1 MTTTTDLDRATRLRM
16 YRTMVECRFFEVRAQ
31 ELFFEGLVR
40 GTTHL
45 GVGQEAV
52 AAGVA
57 AAMREDDYTF
67 CTYRGHN
74 HTLARGVPMAPIFA
88 ELFGRGTGL
97 LGGKGG
103 SMHLTS
109 VEHGAMGSYA
119 IVGAHLPI
127 ALGAAWSAQYRKSGQ
142 IAACFFGDGTTNIGA
157 FHEALNMAAVW
168 KAPVVFV
175 CENNQYMEYT
185 PIGDVTAVEHPA
197 ADRASA
203 YGLESII
210 VDGNDVEA
218 VHEVARAAIDRARAG
233 DGPSLIEALTYR
245 HGGHSRA
252 DPGKYRPDD
261 EVAAWKARDPIP
273 AYRRGPRGERRGG
286 RRARRH
292 RRRDARRGR
301 RRRGHRARRPR
312 AVPGRPRDPGLD
324 RRRLVVA
331 ELTYRAAFAAAI
343 AQEMDRDPSV
353 VLIGED
359 VGAAGGVFKLTE
371 GLFGRFGRERVRDT
385 PISEQAIVGAAM
397 GAAMT
402 GLRPIAELM
411 FSDFFA
417 VTWDMVA
424 NQIAKT
430 RYMTD
435 GQVSL
440 PLVLR
445 TANGAGLR
453 FGAQHSQSVEN
464 WAMAIPGLKVV
475 APSTPADVDGP
486 DGRRRSATPT
496 RSSSASTRRCF
507 ATKGEVPDGEH
518 VDTLGTAEVVR
529 GGKDATIVALAAMVP
544 KAVEAAD
551 QLAAEHG
558 LDVEVIDLRSLVPLD
573 TATILASVEKTSRLF
588 TVEENPRLC
597 GWGAEIASIVADEG
611 FYSLDAPI
619 VRITTPHIPLPSAA
633 ALEDLALP
641 SVERIVDDRQAPA
654 GRCRVRQRPAMA
666 EPTVAILGTGR
677 MGSAMAERLASRA

>member
-1 MTTTTDLDRATRLRM
+1 MATTAPDIERATQLRM
-16 YRTMVECRFFEVRAQ
+16 YRTMQECRLFEVRAQ

-45 GVGQEAV
+45 GIGQEAV

-57 AAMREDDYTF
+57 AAMRDDDYTF

-109 VEHGAMGSYA
+109 VEHHAMGSYA

-142 IAACFFGDGTTNIGA
+142 VAVCFFGDGTTNIGS

-185 PIGDVTAVEHPA
+185 AIGDVTAVPRPA

-203 YGLESII
+203 YGLEAIV

-218 VHEVARAAIDRARAG
+218 VHRVGA
-233 DGPSLIEALTYR
+233 
-245 HGGHSRA
+245 
-252 DPGKYRPDD
+252 
-261 EVAAWKARDPIP
+261 
-273 AYRRGPRGERRGG
+273 RRGRPGASGRRPVAHRGHHVPPRRPLAGGSRQVPAGRRGG
-286 RRARRH
+286 RLEGPRSHPRLPRAA
-292 RRRDARRGR
+292 ARGW
-301 RRRGHRARRPR
+301 RRRGGPGRDRRGGARCRGRGRGDRARG
-312 AVPGRPRDPGLD
+312 AGAQPGRAGDPGLGGW
-324 RRRLVVA
+324 RLLVA

-343 AQEMDRDPSV
+343 AQEMERDPSV

-371 GLFGRFGRERVRDT
+371 GLFGRFGGERVRDT

-402 GLRPIAELM
+402 GLRPVAELM

-417 VTWDMVA
+417 VAWDMVA

-440 PLVLR
+440 PLVLH

-475 APSTPADVDGP
+475 APSTPADVMGLMAASIRDP
-486 DGRRRSATPT
+486 DPVVFC
-496 RSSSASTRRCF
+496 ASKALL

-518 VDTLGTAEVVR
+518 VDTLGTARVVR
-529 GGKDATIVALAAMVP
+529 AGKDATILALAAMVP
-544 KAVEAAD
+544 KSVEAAD
-551 QLAAEHG
+551 RLAAEHG
-558 LDVEVIDLRSLVPLD
+558 LDIEVIDLRSLVPLD
-573 TATILASVEKTSRLF
+573 TATILASVKKTSRVF

-597 GWGAEIASIVADEG
+597 GWGAEVASIIADDG

-633 ALEDLALP
+633 ALEDLAVP
-641 SVERIVDDRQAPA
+641 SVERIAETVKRRLDDAA
-654 GRCRVRQRPAMA
+654 
-666 EPTVAILGTGR
+666 
-677 MGSAMAERLASRA
+677 